1 MYPSVKTI
9 TQRLGVSKKKAK
21 EIRGLMEGDINPDD
35 YESVKKWMQR
45 CYYKPRRVERV
56 MEAINEILGG
66 YGVEQITDSQW
77 DNYWCDSGLLYVN
90 MGDAYSPTICYDTRK
105 DQWIVCPWGDIVE
118 RNEKRFG

>member
-21 EIRGLMEGDINPDD
+21 EIRGLMEGTENPNA
-35 YESVKKWMQR
+35 YESVKKLMQR

-56 MEAINEILGG
+56 MEAMNEILGG
-66 YGVEQITDSQW
+66 SGVEQTTDTQW
-77 DNYWCDSGLLYVN
+77 SEYWLDSGLLYVN
-90 MGDAYSPTICYDTRK
+90 MGGTYTETICYDTRK
-105 DQWIVCPWGDIVE
+105 DKWIVCPWGDIIE

>member
-9 TQRLGVSKKKAK
+9 AQRLSVSKEAVAK
-21 EIRGLMEGDINPDD
+21 IRGLMEGTENPDD
-35 YESVKKWMQR
+35 YKSVKQWMQR
-45 CYYKPRRVERV
+45 CCYKPRKVERV

-66 YGVEQITDSQW
+66 YGVEQITDNQW
-77 DNYWCDSGLLYVN
+77 SEYWRDGGLLYVN

-105 DQWIVCPWGDIVE
+105 DKWIVCPWGDIIE

>member
-9 TQRLGVSKKKAK
+9 AQRLGVNKEEAK

-35 YESVKKWMQR
+35 
-45 CYYKPRRVERV
+45 VER
-56 MEAINEILGG
+56 
-66 YGVEQITDSQW
+66 VEQITDSQW

-90 MGDAYSPTICYDTRK
+90 MGATYTETICYDTRK